1 MRENP
6 VKRRLQAGESLM
18 GVLLGFNSPAFVE
31 LTALA
36 GFDFVLIDC
45 EHGPMDLES
54 VEGMVRAAEAVG
66 LTPLARVPHNEASVI
81 LRFLDVGVMGLLV
94 PHIETADDARRAV
107 VAMKYPP
114 DGERGLA
121 TVRANSYGVGEPMV
135 DYVRRANQETLF
147 MALVESRKGVENAA
161 EIAAVPG
168 VDVVQIGPNDLSMSM
183 GHYGRSDDPE
193 VQAAIDRVIA
203 AALAAGKAPGSGA
216 IRGPAAIRRALDRGI
231 RVITY
236 GAKDV
241 VLDAGRSLMAE
252 FRKQ

>member
-1 MRENP
+1 MRENV

-54 VEGMVRAAEAVG
+54 VEAMVRAAEAAG
-66 LTPLARVPHNEASVI
+66 LTPLARVPHNEASII

-94 PHIETADDARRAV
+94 PHVETADDARRAV
-107 VAMKYPP
+107 AAMKYPP

-121 TVRANSYGVGEPMV
+121 GVRANEYGAREPMA
-135 DYVRRANQETLF
+135 DYVRRANEETLF

-183 GHYGRSDDPE
+183 GHFGRSDDPE
-193 VQAAIDRVIA
+193 VQAAIDQIIA
-203 AALAAGKAPGSGA
+203 AAKAAGKAPGSGA
-216 IRGPAAIRRALDRGI
+216 IRGPAAIRKALDRGI

-236 GAKDV
+236 GARDV
-241 VLDAGRSLMAE
+241 VVDSGRGLMAE
-252 FRKQ
+252 FRK

>member
-1 MRENP
+1 MRENL
-6 VKRRLQAGESLM
+6 VKRRLKAGESLL

-45 EHGPMDLES
+45 EHGPMSVES
-54 VEGMVRAAEAVG
+54 VETMVRAAEAIG
-66 LTPLARVPHNEASVI
+66 LTPLARVPHNEASTI
-81 LRFLDVGVMGLLV
+81 LRFLDAGVMGLLV
-94 PHIETADDARRAV
+94 PHVETADDARRAV
-107 VAMKYPP
+107 AAMKYPP

-121 TVRANSYGVGEPMV
+121 TIRANEYGARESLV
-135 DYVRRANQETLF
+135 DYVRRANEEILV
-147 MALVESRKGVENAA
+147 MALVESRKGVENVA

-183 GHYGRSDDPE
+183 GHYGRSDHPE
-193 VQAAIDRVIA
+193 VQAAIDKIIA
-203 AALAAGKAPGSGA
+203 ATNAAGKVPGSGA
-216 IRGPAAIRRALDRGI
+216 IRGSAASHRAIDRGI

-241 VLDAGRSLMAE
+241 VLDAGRALMAD